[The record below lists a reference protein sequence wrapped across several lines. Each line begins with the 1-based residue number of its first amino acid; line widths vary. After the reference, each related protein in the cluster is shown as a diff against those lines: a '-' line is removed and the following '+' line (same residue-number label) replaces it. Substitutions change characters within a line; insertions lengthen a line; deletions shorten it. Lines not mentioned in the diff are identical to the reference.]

1 MKKSENFLKGFR
13 NDKISFGNFLM
24 TFVFHFIK
32 VLLYLVDLLLY
43 LVAVENVEQ
52 MKYILNAFRRFYE
65 RKQVVLC
72 NCVVFHFFVRM

>member
-1 MKKSENFLKGFR
+1 MP
-13 NDKISFGNFLM
+13 
-24 TFVFHFIK
+24 FVFHFINA
-32 VLLYLVDLLLY
+32 LFCLVDLLLY

-52 MKYILNAFRRFYE
+52 MMYILNAFRRFYE

>member
-1 MKKSENFLKGFR
+1 
-13 NDKISFGNFLM
+13 M

-72 NCVVFHFFVRM
+72 NCVVFHFFCADVVSLQGLRLRLHS

>member
-43 LVAVENVEQ
+43 LVAVEIVEQ
-52 MKYILNAFRRFYE
+52 MKYILNAFRKFYE

-72 NCVVFHFFVRM
+72 NWVVFHFVVRM

>member
-1 MKKSENFLKGFR
+1 
-13 NDKISFGNFLM
+13 M

-43 LVAVENVEQ
+43 LVAVEIVEQ

-72 NCVVFHFFVRM
+72 NCVVSHFVVRM